1 MGLYQAACRSKS
13 SVVVKI
19 SSLLNLKAEL
29 IKAKAIYLSLT
40 IFEVFFVFYF
50 QIDYVKMAGKIQK

>member
-29 IKAKAIYLSLT
+29 IKAKAICCSVFCGAVWSIVTSALVFESL
-40 IFEVFFVFYF
+40 FLMDV
-50 QIDYVKMAGKIQK
+50 